1 MLKEG
6 DLVVESG
13 YDYGRGCGVVVCID
27 AHAMSQLQY
36 TVKVLW
42 MGGDASEC
50 EWRPKL
56 LCAPHVDNSKKI
68 KESCHK
74 QKSEKALYKELE
86 IEENIMTHQRKKKM
100 PMKVGDLIQTTGFG
114 PGGSVGEVG
123 VVIEPYSRIRF
134 CWVVVINNMV
144 RVYAEDGLEL
154 INESR

>member
-1 MLKEG
+1 
-6 DLVVESG
+6 
-13 YDYGRGCGVVVCID
+13 
-27 AHAMSQLQY
+27 
-36 TVKVLW
+36 
-42 MGGDASEC
+42 
-50 EWRPKL
+50 
-56 LCAPHVDNSKKI
+56 
-68 KESCHK
+68 
-74 QKSEKALYKELE
+74 
-86 IEENIMTHQRKKKM
+86 MTHQRKKKM